1 MLYRKKP
8 VVIEAYQYTGDN
20 GLTLKNWSK
29 GAVIE
34 SPVREPSEDDPCG
47 AYVQIKTL
55 EGVMIG
61 ITGDYIIKGVN
72 GEFYPCKPDIFDKTY
87 ETAEEVSC
95 DGIKRLS
102 FSQAFEFIKQ
112 DDDHYM
118 RLHGWKPDVKI
129 KVWSPW
135 PVEKDNKREMTA
147 RFLYA
152 ESRFGRVPWKETM
165 IELFS
170 DEWEIG
176 SD

>member
-1 MLYRKKP
+1 MFYRKVP
-8 VVIEAYQYTGDN
+8 VTIEAVRFEDTDECLMALCAL
-20 GLTLKNWSK
+20 GLD
-29 GAVIE
+29 
-34 SPVREPSEDDPCG
+34 PVRVGYDVSPP
-47 AYVQIKTL
+47 VLRINTL
-55 EGVMIG
+55 EGEMTGQV
-61 ITGDYIIKGVN
+61 GDYIIKGVN
-72 GEFYPCKPDIFDKTY
+72 GEFYPCKPDIFNKTY

-112 DDDHYM
+112 DDGHYM
-118 RLHGWKPDVKI
+118 RLPGWKPDVKI